1 MMAIPNSLAS
11 RMAESSMIQPQ
22 RVDPKVAYARKAVGS
37 VAAEIDCRVNP
48 VVLSIRPLDISAIRK
63 IQIAFL
69 SRKKEASTYVWSSVA
84 MVLAVRLL
92 VPIAVMPMVGIIA
105 VSAYLAW
112 MKYRSLCQC
121 PVCAVSLVPGNNTW
135 RTPVLGFSTE
145 VCPRC
150 SAQLAIPESQK
161 KMRIQ

>member
-1 MMAIPNSLAS
+1 L
-11 RMAESSMIQPQ
+11 
-22 RVDPKVAYARKAVGS
+22 
-37 VAAEIDCRVNP
+37 
-48 VVLSIRPLDISAIRK
+48 L
-63 IQIAFL
+63 FL

-92 VPIAVMPMVGIIA
+92 FPIAVMPMVGIIA
-105 VSAYLAW
+105 VAAFLAW
-112 MKYRSLCQC
+112 IKYRSLCQC
-121 PVCAVSLVPGNNTW
+121 PVCSVSLVPGNNTW

-150 SAQLAIPESQK
+150 SAQLAIPESEK